1 MVPSPNSPLIL
12 SFQALFLIISRSS
25 LYTHATT
32 PQSIET
38 GGTRS
43 LLSLKETPGG
53 SNATF
58 ECSPS
63 GPCLPCLYSEKGDEK
78 YRCSETGYRIPLKCI
93 GAGDGSKKK
102 TGKKSKKSR
111 STLEKSIGNT
121 DKHSIMLDTEETA
134 SSIKSRR
141 VLDDS
146 STSDGRQSYIT
157 YRSCVPA
164 VNQEKLSVLGF
175 EAIMLFMVLC
185 AGSLIYFR
193 RKQVVTMPGVGM
205 MRVPSNSRF

>member
-12 SFQALFLIISRSS
+12 SFHALFLIISISS
-25 LYTHATT
+25 FYTQAT
-32 PQSIET
+32 PQSIERG

-43 LLSLKETPGG
+43 LLSFKETPGG
-53 SNATF
+53 SNSTF

-93 GAGDGSKKK
+93 GDGSKKK

-111 STLEKSIGNT
+111 STLEKSFGNT
-121 DKHSIMLDTEETA
+121 DKHSIVLDTKGTS

-146 STSDGRQSYIT
+146 TTSDGRQAYIT

-185 AGSLIYFR
+185 AGSFIYFR
-193 RKQVVTMPGVGM
+193 RKQVVTMPGVGA

>member
-12 SFQALFLIISRSS
+12 SFPALFLIISISS
-25 LYTHATT
+25 FHTQAT
-32 PQSIET
+32 PQSIER

-43 LLSLKETPGG
+43 LLSFKETPGG
-53 SNATF
+53 SNSTF

-63 GPCLPCLYSEKGDEK
+63 GPCLPCLYSEKGNEK

-93 GAGDGSKKK
+93 GTGHGSKKK

-111 STLEKSIGNT
+111 STLENSM
-121 DKHSIMLDTEETA
+121 MLDTGETA

-146 STSDGRQSYIT
+146 STSEDGRQAYIT

-175 EAIMLFMVLC
+175 EGIMLFMVLC
-185 AGSLIYFR
+185 AGSFIYYR
-193 RKQVVTMPGVGM
+193 RKQVVTMPGV
-205 MRVPSNSRF
+205 MRVPSNPRF